1 MMLRTRTHNTLAAK
15 KRWWNGCRYKFTGR
29 WESRKWRVFIV
40 KVWWDWVAAFAV
52 GGLSRVLESR
62 SRHWG
67 AQNIFKAR
75 ERWGYNTWIK
85 PILTPGSLPALP
97 KRLTFIEW
105 QKDMGCILGHVTW
118 QLGKIYSSWGCYCC
132 AKSLQFSSV
141 AQSCPTL
148 CDFSRVQIFVTIRT
162 AAHQA
167 YLSMG
172 FSRQEYWSGLP
183 CSPPGDCPGPG
194 VDPVSCI
201 AGRIF
206 FTIWATREAST

>member
-141 AQSCPTL
+141 QFSRSVVSDSLRLQSCPNL
-148 CDFSRVQIFVTIRT
+148 CHNSD
-162 AAHQA
+162 
-167 YLSMG
+167 
-172 FSRQEYWSGLP
+172 
-183 CSPPGDCPGPG
+183 CSPPGLSVHGILQARILEWIAMLSSRGLSWPRGR
-194 VDPVSCI
+194 SCLLYC
-201 AGRIF
+201 RQNF
-206 FTIWATREAST
+206 FYHLSH